1 MDQFAVLLTLLHAA
15 DKALVDLQQS
25 DRQAV
30 EVHERREAGAKVVE
44 REAHTEAPEG
54 VHGLLD
60 QVAAAHHGRFGQF
73 ELQPLRLDAALG
85 NQATEGRQQ
94 LAVLELPE

>member
-1 MDQFAVLLTLLHAA
+1 M
-15 DKALVDLQQS
+15 
-25 DRQAV
+25 
-30 EVHERREAGAKVVE
+30 HERREPGAEVVE
-44 REAHTEAPEG
+44 GEAHTEAPEG

-60 QVAAAHHGRFGQF
+60 QIAATHHGGFGQF
-73 ELQPLRLDAALG
+73 ELQPLRLDTALG